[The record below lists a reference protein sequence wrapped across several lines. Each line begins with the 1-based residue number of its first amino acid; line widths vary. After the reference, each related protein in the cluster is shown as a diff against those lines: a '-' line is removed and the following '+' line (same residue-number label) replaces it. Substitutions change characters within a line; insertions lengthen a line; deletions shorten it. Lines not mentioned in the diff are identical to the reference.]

1 MRQDNQIII
10 TGLPPAQAIRINRRL
25 VFGVFF
31 GVMAVGAAAAI
42 YYAEAGLTLSHYDA
56 RAHLVVAR
64 RVIDSLT
71 PGWRQL
77 GAVWLPLPHLLNVLP
92 VQLDWAYRTG
102 AIAVFLS
109 ILAMALGL
117 SSLAALLL
125 RTTGSAAA
133 ALAGPALVLLNPN
146 ILYLT
151 STPMTEPLLIGL
163 ALVAMNQ
170 VEKNT
175 GCFFRPTGTEKTPG
189 VFSRPGAALA
199 ALVLTRYEGWCIAAA
214 LVAGAAWARRRDGWR
229 PIAAIAT
236 APAVAIAGF
245 LLHARIS
252 TGTWFVASGFF
263 TADNP
268 ARSDLW
274 LALDQVVT
282 TTRTLGSD
290 ALVAAAAL
298 GAAACVTAAAR
309 RGSAAL
315 LPLALVAAAALPLAA
330 FYEGHPLR
338 VRYMVPLVVAAAV
351 LGARGLAIVPRRGR
365 GLAAAALVAVV
376 VWAQP
381 PLAAVAPMVQEAQ
394 WELPFQRARDP
405 VTRFLAGAYDRRPIL
420 VSMGSL
426 AHYLQELSRIGIEIR
441 DVVHEGNGDLWAA
454 ALDSPARHVG
464 WVLIE
469 EHAEGGDMLAMLAH
483 EDPAMLDGF
492 ARVASG
498 GGVVLYRRQ

>member
-31 GVMAVGAAAAI
+31 AVMAVGAAAAI
-42 YYAEAGLTLSHYDA
+42 YYADAGLTLSHYDA

-109 ILAMALGL
+109 ILAMAMGL

-163 ALVAMNQ
+163 ALVALNE
-170 VEKNT
+170 V
-175 GCFFRPTGTEKTPG
+175 EKTPG
-189 VFSRPGAALA
+189 VSWRPGAALA

-236 APAVAIAGF
+236 APAVAIAAF
-245 LLHARIS
+245 LIHARIS

-268 ARSDLW
+268 ARSDLR
-274 LALDQVVT
+274 LTLDQVVM
-282 TTRTLGSD
+282 TTRALGGD
-290 ALVAAAAL
+290 VLVAAAAL
-298 GAAACVTAAAR
+298 GAAVCVAAAAR

-351 LGARGLAIVPRRGR
+351 LGARGLTIVPRRGR
-365 GLAAAALVAVV
+365 GLAAAALVALVL
-376 VWAQP
+376 WAQP

-394 WELPFQRARDP
+394 WELPFRHAREP
-405 VTRFLAGAYDRRPIL
+405 VTRYLGGAYDRRPIL

-426 AHYLQELSRIGIEIR
+426 GHYLQELSSIGIEIR

-469 EHAEGGDMLAMLAH
+469 EHAEGGDMLATLAR

-492 ARVASG
+492 TRVASG